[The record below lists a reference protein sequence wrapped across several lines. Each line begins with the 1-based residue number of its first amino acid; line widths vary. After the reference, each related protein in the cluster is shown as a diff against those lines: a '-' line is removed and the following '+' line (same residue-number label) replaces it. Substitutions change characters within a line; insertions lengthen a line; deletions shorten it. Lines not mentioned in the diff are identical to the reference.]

1 MGLIKEKDQVA
12 ILTDILGDED
22 HLGDMDF
29 KVCGTEDGVTAF
41 QLDLKIS
48 GISRELM
55 EKALLQAKEGRLFIL
70 EKMKETITEPKKQF
84 SAFAP
89 RIHTIQVKPDK
100 VREVIGSGGKV
111 IRGIIEQTGVKIDI
125 DDTGRVNIAS
135 SNEEALQKAITIIQN
150 IVEEPEIGKIYEGK
164 VVRIAEFGA
173 FVEIIPGTD
182 GLVHISELEH
192 HRVRRV
198 DDVVKEGD
206 IIRVKC
212 LDVDQ
217 QGKIRLSRKAL
228 LPKEEVKK
236 IEETA
241 TPATEESFD
250 DEQNDFEDSEEH
262 QDDIEL
268 SSDEVA
274 DDEPAGEEDEING
287 NTIQAQRPAAPQ
299 QRSYSRGGRSGGGR
313 SGGGGG
319 GRGRSH
325 GGGGGGRSGGGRS
338 GGGGGYSRG
347 GGGGGRSS
355 GGGGGGY
362 APRNQ
367 NDRYQSQGGDRYS
380 QQDRPR
386 GGGYSDRGGNDRGG
400 SDRGGYD
407 RGGYSDNRGGGQDRD
422 RYQDRDRRPRRDFGG
437 GGGND
442 FPRFGRRDDED

>member
-1 MGLIKEKDQVA
+1 MALMDAGINTKAPVAGIAMGLIKEGDNYK
-12 ILTDILGDED
+12 ILSDILGDED

-29 KVCGTEDGVTAF
+29 KVCGTEEGVTAF

-84 SAFAP
+84 SDYAP

-135 SNEEALQKAITIIQN
+135 SNGEAAQKAIDIIN
-150 IVEEPEIGKIYEGK
+150 RIVEEPEIGKIYEGK

-228 LPKEEVKK
+228 LAKEEVKK
-236 IEETA
+236 VEENSA
-241 TPATEESFD
+241 PASEESFD
-250 DEQNDFEDSEEH
+250 D
-262 QDDIEL
+262 
-268 SSDEVA
+268 
-274 DDEPAGEEDEING
+274 
-287 NTIQAQRPAAPQ
+287 
-299 QRSYSRGGRSGGGR
+299 
-313 SGGGGG
+313 
-319 GRGRSH
+319 
-325 GGGGGGRSGGGRS
+325 
-338 GGGGGYSRG
+338 
-347 GGGGGRSS
+347 
-355 GGGGGGY
+355 
-362 APRNQ
+362 
-367 NDRYQSQGGDRYS
+367 
-380 QQDRPR
+380 
-386 GGGYSDRGGNDRGG
+386 
-400 SDRGGYD
+400 
-407 RGGYSDNRGGGQDRD
+407 
-422 RYQDRDRRPRRDFGG
+422 
-437 GGGND
+437 
-442 FPRFGRRDDED
+442 